1 MRKHQI
7 EDLQIMKKKNTNK
20 QQPRS
25 SKKDGIYFGDISLNK
40 IAMDLNAAFG
50 AASPF
55 LKEAKLLFCTAMAA
69 VVWLVQIRANFAQ
82 TPAQQIEKIP
92 SYKYFKKKL
101 IGGENS
107 PVLKAA
113 AIIACLQTS
122 VFVSISTTSEF
133 EAFVQQ
139 ALSSYSPNS
148 KHFQN
153 LGPSNYL
160 LWIPGFM
167 ARHIGLFSSCPSSNI
182 KIFNFPRDVNLWD
195 INKFM
200 AALGPIAQGV
210 DPNQVLQ
217 NLQELVF
224 ENEAGLAVDQ
234 LQFSEPR
241 ITSPLE
247 QSVLMVQPGTQ
258 INRSGIPEQ
267 SKMTPS
273 DQILIEK
280 YLTPLEQMR
289 FTQAQQYNLTNILSS
304 LINKAKELA
313 ASDAID
319 VEGQTVQK
327 PPEGTDTEN
336 KEASSSLTPTGILPA
351 SAGIFTKVS
360 SGSEAIMLNPKD
372 TSSGKESAQT
382 PRVRRTR
389 SNSPLPSV
397 TGKDPAN

>member
-1 MRKHQI
+1 MNKR
-7 EDLQIMKKKNTNK
+7 NTSK

-25 SKKDGIYFGDISLNK
+25 SKKEGIYFGDISLNK
-40 IAMDLNAAFG
+40 IAMDLNTAFG
-50 AASPF
+50 ATNPF
-55 LKEAKLLFCTAMAA
+55 LKEARLTFCTAMAA
-69 VVWLVQIRANFAQ
+69 VVWLVQIRANFTQ

-92 SYKYFKKKL
+92 SYKYLKKKL

-107 PVLKAA
+107 PVLKSA
-113 AIIACLQTS
+113 AIIACLMTS

-133 EAFVQQ
+133 EAYLQQ

-182 KIFNFPRDVNLWD
+182 KIFNFPRDINLWD
-195 INKFM
+195 INKLM
-200 AALGPIAQGV
+200 SALGPIAQGV
-210 DPNQVLQ
+210 DSQQVLY
-217 NLQELVF
+217 NLHELVF

-241 ITSPLE
+241 ITSALE
-247 QSVLMVQPGTQ
+247 QSILLAHPGSQ
-258 INRSGIPEQ
+258 IIRSGIPEQ

-289 FTQAQQYNLTNILSS
+289 FTQAQQYNLTNIMSA
-304 LINKAKELA
+304 LINKARKLA
-313 ASDAID
+313 ASEAID
-319 VEGQTVQK
+319 VEGEPVQE
-327 PPEGTDTEN
+327 PSQETDTEI
-336 KEASSSLTPTGILPA
+336 KEVTTSPAPTGILPA
-351 SAGIFTKVS
+351 SAGVFTKAS
-360 SGSEAIMLNPKD
+360 PGPEAIMLNPKD
-372 TSSGKESAQT
+372 TLSGQESDST

-389 SNSPLPSV
+389 SNSPLPPEAGKK
-397 TGKDPAN
+397 TGG

>member
-1 MRKHQI
+1 
-7 EDLQIMKKKNTNK
+7 
-20 QQPRS
+20 
-25 SKKDGIYFGDISLNK
+25 
-40 IAMDLNAAFG
+40 
-50 AASPF
+50 
-55 LKEAKLLFCTAMAA
+55 
-69 VVWLVQIRANFAQ
+69 
-82 TPAQQIEKIP
+82 
-92 SYKYFKKKL
+92 
-101 IGGENS
+101 
-107 PVLKAA
+107 
-113 AIIACLQTS
+113 
-122 VFVSISTTSEF
+122 
-133 EAFVQQ
+133 
-139 ALSSYSPNS
+139 
-148 KHFQN
+148 
-153 LGPSNYL
+153 
-160 LWIPGFM
+160 M

-195 INKFM
+195 INKLM